1 MQVIFNDY
9 LVEAGARSR
18 CERKRRKRSHL
29 AGATGWDVAPKQAQP
44 RAGDQAIKVYQR
56 HNSGGGY
63 SSKKLGKV
71 PANL

>member
-1 MQVIFNDY
+1 MGLTILVGLFF
-9 LVEAGARSR
+9 VEAGARFR

-56 HNSGGGY
+56 HNSG
-63 SSKKLGKV
+63 
-71 PANL
+71 